1 MINLSTHI
9 QVYVH
14 SAVLTMSSSEAVTF
28 QREYSKLVQV
38 TSTSPALLAQ
48 KLWSCA
54 IIGEQARKD
63 AEVSTIPPY
72 DRATK
77 LISAVGDQIKT
88 APKEKFVKFVEVL
101 KNEPSWRH
109 LAIRLDPS
117 IGESIIIVMYTIQ
130 GFIHDCQ

>member
-1 MINLSTHI
+1 MY
-9 QVYVH
+9 VY

-28 QREYSKLVQV
+28 QGEYSNLVRV
-38 TSTSPALLAQ
+38 TSSNPALLAH

-63 AEVSTIPPY
+63 AEVTTISPY

-77 LISAVGDQIKT
+77 LLSAVGDQIKT
-88 APKEKFVKFVEVL
+88 APKEKFVKFVDVL

-109 LAIRLDPS
+109 LAVRLDPR
-117 IGESIIIVMYTIQ
+117 IGETQSIII
-130 GFIHDCQ
+130 FIYVYYPGLYLHV